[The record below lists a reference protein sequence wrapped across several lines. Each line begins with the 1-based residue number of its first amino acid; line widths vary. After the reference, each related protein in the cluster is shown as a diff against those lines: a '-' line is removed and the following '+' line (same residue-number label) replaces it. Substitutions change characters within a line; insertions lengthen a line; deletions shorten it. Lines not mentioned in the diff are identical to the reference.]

1 MNRGEAIKREIKY
14 AIPGARYKDFANL
27 LNISYQQLFT
37 KFRNGHFT
45 DKEIDL
51 IASEIGGT
59 QHHYLVLPD
68 GRKIDVRKGCY
79 MD

>member
-14 AIPGARYKDFANL
+14 ALPGAKYKDFAKL

-45 DKEIDL
+45 DQEIDL
-51 IASEIGGT
+51 IANEIGAK

-68 GRKIDVRKGCY
+68 GRKIDVIEGAY
-79 MD
+79 IE